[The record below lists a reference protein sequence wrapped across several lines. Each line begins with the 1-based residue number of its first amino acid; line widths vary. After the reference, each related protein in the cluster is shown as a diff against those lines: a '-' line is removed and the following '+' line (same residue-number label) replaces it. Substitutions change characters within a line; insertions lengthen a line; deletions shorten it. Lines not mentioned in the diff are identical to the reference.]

1 MHIMPSLWMKKL
13 EASGAP
19 HCELGARPSSAT
31 ALSLLPF
38 SAAWGEVLVA
48 DPKGS
53 SYLGPVAC
61 SLPACR
67 LMGVLRM
74 ASGTWPA
81 QHSSSVLQ
89 GREAQ
94 PTTPTAWGPMYI

>member
-1 MHIMPSLWMKKL
+1 MDEKT
-13 EASGAP
+13 EASGVP

-38 SAAWGEVLVA
+38 SAALGEVLVA
-48 DPKGS
+48 DPKGLGPGS

-67 LMGVLRM
+67 LMGVLRV

-89 GREAQ
+89 GKEAQ